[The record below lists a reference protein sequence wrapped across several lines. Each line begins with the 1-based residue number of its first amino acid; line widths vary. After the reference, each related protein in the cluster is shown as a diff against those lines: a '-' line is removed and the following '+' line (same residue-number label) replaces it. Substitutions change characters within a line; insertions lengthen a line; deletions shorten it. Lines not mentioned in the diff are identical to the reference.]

1 MPNLTM
7 KKHLLLL
14 ALPLVL
20 AACKKEPRSIT
31 YPLHPHAGYATNGTA
46 MFTEN
51 GDQTDITVKLYNLIP
66 AVNYVGHV
74 HPGDTS
80 TYNSSPIIVHLGSF
94 TPTGTEYEIHE
105 TWDKP
110 FDEVLTYDGCIAF
123 HNPNIGVTLGNIG
136 SNAD

>member
-1 MPNLTM
+1 M

-14 ALPLVL
+14 ALPLAL
-20 AACKKEPRSIT
+20 AACKKEPRSTT
-31 YPLHPHAGYATNGTA
+31 YHLHPHAGYTTNGTA
-46 MFTEN
+46 TFTEADN
-51 GDQTDITVKLYNLIP
+51 QTDVDIKLYSLVP
-66 AVNYVGHV
+66 GVSYVGHI

-94 TPTGTEYEIHE
+94 TPTGTEYQLHE

-110 FDEVLTYDGCIAF
+110 FSEVLTYDGCIAV